1 MLLAALIPNL
11 FTFLSSLPP
20 LPCSFITQVLSSP
33 FPPVCEQCGDLNHTV
48 VIAFAVQCG
57 GLISEAPWLF
67 LEVQLHRD
75 WCFIKPFLQL
85 WHFRENKQG
94 LNFPSAGSAH
104 LYLPLHSLQSLP
116 RSPVCYFFLHTL
128 PLNSFSHQCFI
139 KSFTYSFF
147 LYLCPPPVL
156 HVCHCE
162 QKIRKTN
169 RDRSKY
175 KHKHTQKNCSHRHL
189 ICNFKSDISENFLK
203 RH

>member
-48 VIAFAVQCG
+48 VIASAVQCG

-128 PLNSFSHQCFI
+128 PLNSFS
-139 KSFTYSFF
+139 
-147 LYLCPPPVL
+147 PPVL
-156 HVCHCE
+156 YSIFHLLFFSLFVSP
-162 QKIRKTN
+162 QSYMFVIVSRKLKKLIEIEANINTN
-169 RDRSKY
+169 TRK
-175 KHKHTQKNCSHRHL
+175 KKFH
-189 ICNFKSDISENFLK
+189 IGI
-203 RH
+203 

>member
-11 FTFLSSLPP
+11 FTFLSSLPS

-48 VIAFAVQCG
+48 VIASAVQCG

-116 RSPVCYFFLHTL
+116 RSPICYFFLHTL
-128 PLNSFSHQCFI
+128 PLNSFFPSSALFNLSPTLFFFI
-139 KSFTYSFF
+139 SVPT
-147 LYLCPPPVL
+147 VL

-162 QKIRKTN
+162 QEIRKTN
-169 RDRSKY
+169 RDKNKY
-175 KHKHTQKNCSHRHL
+175 KHKRTQKKLFTSASNL
-189 ICNFKSDISENFLK
+189 
-203 RH
+203 

>member
-48 VIAFAVQCG
+48 VIASAVQCG

-128 PLNSFSHQCFI
+128 PLNSF
-139 KSFTYSFF
+139 
-147 LYLCPPPVL
+147 PPPVL
-156 HVCHCE
+156 YSIFHLPFFSLFVSP
-162 QKIRKTN
+162 QSYMFVTVSRK
-169 RDRSKY
+169 
-175 KHKHTQKNCSHRHL
+175 
-189 ICNFKSDISENFLK
+189 
-203 RH
+203 